1 MNFKYTYL
9 AGVCALAATSLA
21 SCSSDTP
28 EPSPAD
34 EKVNMAFHISIDDLT
49 RADGTA
55 ANGDPQTLQ
64 YAVYGTKSDNT
75 QGLLFSDL
83 TETAPQAVK
92 NDDGSF
98 TLNLSLPKNSTFEIA
113 FWAETD
119 VDNTDNTNTADQAYV
134 FDRENAT
141 ITVNYEKAQFNTTA
155 ADAYFAYTEK
165 NTNVSEAV
173 PVSLYRPF
181 SQINIGT
188 TSTTEGLVNLLGNT
202 NAKSLISLTS
212 ANAIP
217 NVLNLKDRS
226 VSGGTTSVTF
236 TAARMPQGYEY
247 PASGYTYIG
256 LGYVLSTNPQIT
268 ILGSEATQDNA
279 TTNALTCDLTFTIP
293 GKDTP
298 IFTKDFQ
305 GVQLKANTRTNIY
318 GNLLENVS
326 DLNTTINSQFG
337 GETNVPVSKARR

>member
-64 YAVYGTKSDNT
+64 YAVYGTKSDGST
-75 QGLLFSDL
+75 GLLFSDL

-119 VDNTDNTNTADQAYV
+119 CDETASEPKFQRYI
-134 FDRENAT
+134 FNRENAT
-141 ITVNYEKAQFNTTA
+141 VTMKYGNGEFNTTA
-155 ADAYFAYTEK
+155 ADAYFGYTTRQTKGSGE
-165 NTNVSEAV
+165 TAQI
-173 PVSLYRPF
+173 SLKRPF

-188 TSTTEGLVNLLGNT
+188 TSSDDVNKIVANNKAESWIMLSGT
-202 NAKSLISLTS
+202 NF
-212 ANAIP
+212 P
-217 NVLNLKDRS
+217 DVLNLKDGS
-226 VSGGTTSVTF
+226 VSFSDIKYDHSSITFSGT
-236 TAARMPQGYEY
+236 RMPQNITY
-247 PASGYTYIG
+247 PVEGYTYLG
-256 LGYVLSTNPQIT
+256 LVYVLSTAPTPIV
-268 ILGSEATQDNA
+268 GSEGTQDA
-279 TTNALTCDLTFTIP
+279 SSTNTLTCDIHFSINP
-293 GKDTP
+293 NGSVTP
-298 IFTKDFQ
+298 LFQ
-305 GVQLKANTRTNIY
+305 QEFKGVQLRANTRTNIY
-318 GNLLENVS
+318 GTLLSPTDITIIING
-326 DLNTTINSQFG
+326 LN
-337 GETNVPVSKARR
+337 